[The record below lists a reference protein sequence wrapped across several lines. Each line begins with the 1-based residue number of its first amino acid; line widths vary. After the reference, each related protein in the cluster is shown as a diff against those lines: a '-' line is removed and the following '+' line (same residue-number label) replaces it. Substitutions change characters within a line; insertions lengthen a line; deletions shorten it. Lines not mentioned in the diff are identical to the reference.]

1 MMEYTKMKPPTT
13 TTCKVCGEQHK
24 IEQYRSVQFYGCP
37 KTGRIYLVPKE
48 ERND

>member
-1 MMEYTKMKPPTT
+1 MEYRKMKPPTT

-48 ERND
+48 GKK